1 MTERRRARM
10 RIRRQRIYVV
20 RRIVVAVCALLCC
33 VLAVF
38 STIDAQRVWPRGE
51 SVAQGQA
58 EVQGQAQKV
67 SQSAQQSASRVSASA
82 SSLGRQQVPVFNQ
95 AIQEQRDK
103 EAQRARWTNPT
114 GKQPDLSQYSDL
126 SVKVSIAKQEVYVQ
140 SGGETIYTMIASTGL
155 NDTTPRGNYVIG
167 MRGDHFYNPAEGMGA
182 DYWVRFN
189 GRSSS
194 TRCRPGRTPAS
205 IWKRKATSSVSRP
218 HMVACDSLWPMPNGS
233 TTKFRKARR
242 SPSPE
247 AWPEIDT
254 EAIVL

>member
-38 STIDAQRVWPRGE
+38 STIDVQRVWPRGE

-58 EVQGQAQKV
+58 EVQGQAQKM

-82 SSLGRQQVPVFNQ
+82 SSLDRQQVPVFNQ

-189 GRSSS
+189 GPFLFHSVPTGANS
-194 TRCRPGRTPAS
+194 GEYMEEEGNKLGQPAS
-205 IWKRKATSSVSRP
+205 HGCVRLT
-218 HMVACDSLWPMPNGS
+218 VADAEWFYNQI
-233 TTKFRKARR
+233 
-242 SPSPE
+242 PE
-247 AWPEIDT
+247 GTPVTIA
-254 EAIVL
+254 

>member
-1 MTERRRARM
+1 M
-10 RIRRQRIYVV
+10 
-20 RRIVVAVCALLCC
+20 
-33 VLAVF
+33 
-38 STIDAQRVWPRGE
+38 
-51 SVAQGQA
+51 
-58 EVQGQAQKV
+58 

-126 SVKVSIAKQEVYVQ
+126 SVKVSIAKREVYVQ

-189 GRSSS
+189 GPFLFHSVPTGANS
-194 TRCRPGRTPAS
+194 GEYMEEEGNKLGQPAS
-205 IWKRKATSSVSRP
+205 HGCVRLT
-218 HMVACDSLWPMPNGS
+218 VADAEWFYNQI
-233 TTKFRKARR
+233 
-242 SPSPE
+242 PE
-247 AWPEIDT
+247 GTPVTIA
-254 EAIVL
+254 